1 MPADHAVDLLTDL
14 ALILCV
20 AAVTT
25 TVFQRLRQPVVLG
38 YLLAGFVVGPHL
50 PVPLFVNEGLTHT
63 LSELG
68 VVLLMFCL
76 GLEFSLRK
84 LIKIAPTAGV
94 VAVIQCSFM
103 LWVGYLVGRL
113 FGWTVYEALFAGA
126 ALSIS
131 STTIIVKA
139 FAEQNVTGR
148 LAEIVF
154 GVLIAEDLIAILLLA
169 ILTAVGSGAG
179 LSASALA
186 LTVGKLAGFL
196 AVLLVGGMLVVPR
209 LMRAVVRLRSNET
222 TVVAAVG
229 LSFAFALIARW
240 MGYSVALGAFLAGAL
255 IAQ

>member
-1 MPADHAVDLLTDL
+1 MPAEHAVDLLTDL

-38 YLLAGFVVGPHL
+38 YLLAGVVVGPHL
-50 PVPLFVNEGLTHT
+50 PVPLFVNEALTHT

-68 VVLLMFCL
+68 VVLLMFSL
-76 GLEFSLRK
+76 GLDFSLRK
-84 LIKIAPTAGV
+84 LIKVAPTAGV

-103 LWVGYLVGRL
+103 LWVGYLVARL

-139 FAEQNVTGR
+139 FAEANIKGR

-154 GVLIAEDLIAILLLA
+154 GVLIVEDLIAIVLIT
-169 ILTAVGSGAG
+169 ILTAVASGAG

-186 LTVGKLAGFL
+186 LTTRPQR
-196 AVLLVGGMLVVPR
+196 GMSGMVMARMTLNTPVPNTETTASARMIFKPR
-209 LMRAVVRLRSNET
+209 LM
-222 TVVAAVG
+222 
-229 LSFAFALIARW
+229 LSSPLERCRRNDP
-240 MGYSVALGAFLAGAL
+240 YSAPPPPAGVNWKG
-255 IAQ
+255 